1 MELPRGDAPGAFS
14 LHEVEIMRIVVKALL
29 LAGFC
34 AMQMEAAPAVSA
46 AELAI
51 KPIKKASVRV
61 IQRSRIVR
69 HRQPIVRDYD
79 GTAVVMRRYRTVA
92 LPSYDGTVIVKPEYE
107 LVAVRGAQPTR
118 YLNGEPVLPNYPRWW
133 PQTART
139 YDLRISVRS
148 YPGS

>member
-1 MELPRGDAPGAFS
+1 
-14 LHEVEIMRIVVKALL
+14 MRIVVKALL

-34 AMQMEAAPAVSA
+34 AVQMMEAAPTVSA
-46 AELAI
+46 AELAL

-61 IQRSRIVR
+61 IQSRSRIVR

-79 GTAVVMRRYRTVA
+79 GTAVVMRPYRTVA

-148 YPGS
+148 YSGS